1 VTGRRADLA
10 ALTPEAVAALANL
23 GLVKRAQRELAE
35 GKGPTLE
42 EDEAACVRGASPDG
56 AVVTWPPG
64 ASLRDARCTCGAT
77 GACRHRVAVAL
88 AYAAFARA
96 GASATVGTAVGP
108 TLDVAA
114 PKPTPD
120 TTHDAKA
127 DTEADTEADTKV
139 SASTARVEPSAEAH
153 GRGESPPWSP
163 SSLDDEAL
171 ARALG
176 KRTLEAARAQRAR
189 GLVVR
194 ARLAAGE
201 PPTAALPTCTVRFF
215 VPGELAFAKC
225 DCVEGGKCA
234 HVALACWAF
243 REAERRGPLDGER
256 TIELGASA
264 GAEAFAELLPNVR
277 ELLAFVLAEGIVHA
291 SPAALAQRLALARK
305 PLEARG
311 LVWMVAALD
320 ELDEQAQAYHRK
332 SARHRARR
340 ALELTA
346 ELEARMRAAA
356 RGGELP
362 ASFVLGQERALETKL
377 EHLRLASLGARLEVD
392 GDATTVTV
400 WLANPDTGDVLT
412 LERSLES
419 SEAAPTLSA
428 AGIAQTTRTKLPP
441 PVGAQVAGR
450 RLAGSTVGQ
459 LARGQVVT
467 RAATRRFNGALKL
480 GSQHGS
486 TSVTPQSGDLSF
498 LPPGLRV
505 DGFAELE
512 AQLAARPPAPLR
524 PHRLGE
530 GLRAVRV
537 AGVQDVVFD
546 PAEQAVLAQLV
557 DDRGR
562 TMLLVSHHTRGAPQ
576 ALDALAAAL
585 TGVWGPTRWVVGE
598 VAGGSRGLSIAPT
611 LVVTD
616 RVLVPALEADPPP
629 LALPHGK
636 LTGGGAALG
645 RAVGSLVER
654 LTELSHVGQRHLA
667 PTFPARLRAEGL
679 RVAELGLA
687 GLAARVEPL
696 ASALER
702 GAAASE
708 PLADLAIRALLAAER
723 LGV

>member
-1 VTGRRADLA
+1 MSGRRADLA

-35 GKGPTLE
+35 GKGPALE
-42 EDEAACVRGASPDG
+42 EDEAGTVTGASPDG

-64 ASLRDARCTCGAT
+64 ASLRDARCTCGAP

-88 AYAAFARA
+88 AYPTFARA
-96 GASATVGTAVGP
+96 HASAPAASEEPREAREADAHEGVAHEGVASE
-108 TLDVAA
+108 AA
-114 PKPTPD
+114 PS
-120 TTHDAKA
+120 
-127 DTEADTEADTKV
+127 EAPRPV
-139 SASTARVEPSAEAH
+139 
-153 GRGESPPWSP
+153 WSP
-163 SSLDDEAL
+163 ATLDDEAL
-171 ARALG
+171 SRALG
-176 KRTLEAARAQRAR
+176 KRTLETARAQRGR

-194 ARLAAGE
+194 ARLASAE

-225 DCVEGGKCA
+225 DCIEGGRCA
-234 HVALACWAF
+234 HVALAVWAF
-243 REAERRGPLDGER
+243 RQAEREGPFEGER
-256 TIELGASA
+256 TVELGAPEPGER
-264 GAEAFAELLPNVR
+264 GAEALASTLADVLANVR
-277 ELLAFVLAEGIVHA
+277 SLLELSLAEGVVHA
-291 SPAALAQRLALARK
+291 SPAALTQRLALARR

-311 LVWMVAALD
+311 LVWMVAAQD
-320 ELDEQAQAYHRK
+320 ELEEQLAYYHRK

-346 ELEARMRAAA
+346 ELEARLRAAL

-377 EHLRLASLGARLEVD
+377 DHLRLASLGARLEVD
-392 GDATTVTV
+392 GDQTVVTL

-412 LERSLES
+412 LERGFAS
-419 SEAAPTLSA
+419 SEAAPTLA
-428 AGIAQTTRTKLPP
+428 ASGVVTATRTTLPP

-498 LPPGLRV
+498 LPPGLRA

-512 AQLAARPPAPLR
+512 AQLAARPPALLR

-530 GLRAVRV
+530 ALRAVRV
-537 AGVQDVVFD
+537 ARVEDVVFD
-546 PAEQAVLAQLV
+546 PAEQAVLARLFDHEERSMV
-557 DDRGR
+557 
-562 TMLLVSHHTRGAPQ
+562 LILHHSRGAPR
-576 ALDALAAAL
+576 ALDALASAL
-585 TGVWGPTRWVVGE
+585 TGASGAPRWVVGE
-598 VAGGSRGLSIAPT
+598 VARGPHGLTVSPT

-616 RVLVPALEADPPP
+616 RVVVPALEAEPPP
-629 LALPHGK
+629 LSVPHGR
-636 LTGGGAALG
+636 LTGGDAALA
-645 RAVGSLVER
+645 RAVGALLDR
-654 LTELSHVGQRHLA
+654 LTELAHLGHRHLA

-679 RVAELGLA
+679 RVGELGLA
-687 GLAARVEPL
+687 SLAARVEPL
-696 ASALER
+696 AAALEGGHPVPER
-702 GAAASE
+702 F
-708 PLADLAIRALLAAER
+708 ADLAIRALLAAER
-723 LGV
+723 LGA